1 MTNYIICLSHFCELH
16 GPSSVIC
23 TQISGDPKHTKGL
36 LLHSNSKLQTCSSC
50 KLELPKDRRNLL
62 TKSSSTEYV
71 STQYPVYQ
79 ERYKALTKLVMK
91 TLSVE
96 TNSSSSKPLFL
107 GDNACGYCLSRMF
120 KIKDV
125 NARGGERKYS
135 LMVISDEE
143 VKIMKNWNVITKYLS
158 EMIASIQ
165 VKVQRVIDHKE
176 KHNTTN
182 SNENY
187 LRRLMVKPK
196 SLIELTGDSKI
207 FVKLHLSAIQVIKD
221 IS

>member
-1 MTNYIICLSHFCELH
+1 MICLSHFCELH
-16 GPSSVIC
+16 GPCSVIC
-23 TQISGDPKHTKGL
+23 TQISSNSKNTKGL
-36 LLHSNSKLQTCSSC
+36 LLHSNSKLQTCQSC
-50 KLELPKDRRNLL
+50 KLQLPEDRRNLL

-96 TNSSSSKPLFL
+96 TNPSLSKPLFL
-107 GDNACGYCLSRMF
+107 GDNACGYCLSRIF

-158 EMIASIQ
+158 EIISSIQ
-165 VKVQRVIDHKE
+165 VKVERVIQHKQ
-176 KHNTTN
+176 KLNTTTN

-221 IS
+221 MS